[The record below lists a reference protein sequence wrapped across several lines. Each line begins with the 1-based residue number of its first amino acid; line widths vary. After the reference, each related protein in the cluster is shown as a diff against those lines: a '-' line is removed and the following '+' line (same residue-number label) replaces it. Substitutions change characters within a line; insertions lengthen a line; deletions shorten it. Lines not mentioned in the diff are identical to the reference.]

1 MSEISIRNLLK
12 YYDRLLGLRLIAGER
27 GLDRTINSAD
37 TNRPALALSGFVDL
51 FTINLVQLLGNHE
64 IEYLRSL
71 PKERRSQALQVIFQ
85 FDIPCMVITGRGR
98 MLPELRELAD
108 TYDIPLLKSEFNT
121 PKLVRLLHFYLDA
134 NFAPQVT
141 LHGTLVDVHGIGLL
155 FKGRSAIGKSEVA
168 LDLVERGHRLVA
180 DDTVVIT
187 RMAQGILVGHSTEIL
202 QDHIEIR
209 GVGILDLQRLFGVRA
224 TRQQKRVEVI
234 VHLVDW
240 DEEVG
245 YERIGLD
252 DKIAVIL
259 GVELPEITVPLFPG
273 KNITVIIETIAQNYL
288 LRIKGYHSAREFD
301 NRLIRTMQQK
311 ASGKGR

>member
-1 MSEISIRNLLK
+1 
-12 YYDRLLGLRLIAGER
+12 
-27 GLDRTINSAD
+27 
-37 TNRPALALSGFVDL
+37 
-51 FTINLVQLLGNHE
+51 
-64 IEYLRSL
+64 
-71 PKERRSQALQVIFQ
+71 
-85 FDIPCMVITGRGR
+85 
-98 MLPELRELAD
+98 
-108 TYDIPLLKSEFNT
+108 
-121 PKLVRLLHFYLDA
+121 
-134 NFAPQVT
+134 
-141 LHGTLVDVHGIGLL
+141 
-155 FKGRSAIGKSEVA
+155 
-168 LDLVERGHRLVA
+168 
-180 DDTVVIT
+180 
-187 RMAQGILVGHSTEIL
+187 MAQGILVGHSTEIL

-311 ASGKGR
+311 ASGKR